1 MNKKYLILTSL
12 ACLAVTGV
20 TGVAI
25 AAVQGGF
32 NTLGVK
38 AEPKSYVFDG
48 SNTQF
53 KDTTTPS
60 VIERNVTTGLSDPLL
75 TSVSLLDNGSA
86 EASKFFSNDGYFV
99 RNGASVTN
107 PIFKVTIGV
116 NNATSLRVVY
126 GVQDSRATQIQCTF
140 HLKDGEGEDVFAPTQ
155 LLQESESDD
164 LTKGDFSWA
173 LETTDKIKE
182 VEIDIECDMTISNW
196 TPLFIKSVTL
206 GWSC

>member
-20 TGVAI
+20 AGAAI

-38 AEPKSYVFDG
+38 ASPKQFTFGG
-48 SNTQF
+48 STTQF
-53 KDTTTPS
+53 STSSDLVEKSVVTGVSDNLETT
-60 VIERNVTTGLSDPLL
+60 
-75 TSVSLLDNGSA
+75 VSLKEGEDEVSKVFHDSGYFMRNGSTIA
-86 EASKFFSNDGYFV
+86 NPKF
-99 RNGASVTN
+99 
-107 PIFKVTIGV
+107 KMTIGV
-116 NNATSLRVVY
+116 NNATSLRVIY
-126 GVQDSRATQIQCTF
+126 GVQDSRATQIQCTL

-182 VEIDIECDMTISNW
+182 VEIDIECDMMISNW
-196 TPLFIKSVTL
+196 TPLFIKSITL

>member
-20 TGVAI
+20 TGAAI
-25 AAVQGGF
+25 ASQGGF
-32 NTLGVK
+32 NTLEVK
-38 AEPKSYVFDG
+38 ASPKQFTFGG
-48 SNTQF
+48 STTQF
-53 KDTTTPS
+53 STSSDLVEKSVVTGVSDNLETTVSLKESGTEVTKVFHDS
-60 VIERNVTTGLSDPLL
+60 GYFMRNGLSIANP
-75 TSVSLLDNGSA
+75 
-86 EASKFFSNDGYFV
+86 KF
-99 RNGASVTN
+99 
-107 PIFKVTIGV
+107 KMTIGV

-155 LLQESESDD
+155 LLQEDESDD

-182 VEIDIECDMTISNW
+182 VEIDIECDNMVYFG

>member
-20 TGVAI
+20 TGAAI
-25 AAVQGGF
+25 AAVQGGS

-38 AEPKSYVFDG
+38 ASAKQFTFSG
-48 SNTQF
+48 TTTQF
-53 KDTTTPS
+53 STSSDLVEKSVVTGVSDNLETT
-60 VIERNVTTGLSDPLL
+60 
-75 TSVSLLDNGSA
+75 VSLKEGENEVNKAFHDSGYFMRNGSTI
-86 EASKFFSNDGYFV
+86 
-99 RNGASVTN
+99 TN
-107 PIFKVTIGV
+107 PKFKMTIGV

-126 GVQDSRATQIQCTF
+126 GVEDSRATQIQCTF
-140 HLKDGEGEDVFAPTQ
+140 HLKDGAGEDVFTPTQ
-155 LLQESESDD
+155 LLQESKSDD

-182 VEIDIECDMTISNW
+182 VEIDIECDMAISNW

>member
-20 TGVAI
+20 TGAAI
-25 AAVQGGF
+25 ASQGGF

-38 AEPKSYVFDG
+38 ASTKQFTFSG
-48 SNTQF
+48 TTTQF
-53 KDTTTPS
+53 STSSDLVEKSVVTGVSDNLETT
-60 VIERNVTTGLSDPLL
+60 
-75 TSVSLLDNGSA
+75 VSLKEGENEVNKVFHDSGYFMRNGSTIA
-86 EASKFFSNDGYFV
+86 NPKF
-99 RNGASVTN
+99 
-107 PIFKVTIGV
+107 KMTIGV
-116 NNATSLRVVY
+116 NNATSLRVIY

-155 LLQESESDD
+155 LLQESESED

-182 VEIDIECDMTISNW
+182 VEIDIECDMMISNW
-196 TPLFIKSVTL
+196 TPLFIKSITL